1 MYEFQVQS
9 REREVQHSRDV
20 KEDFTARLKDIS
32 EKVSGI
38 SLKLKQKSVD
48 VEEAKE
54 ETEVLQCPLHTQ
66 GSFDS
71 FPTEQAALEKTRLQR
86 ESNSSLNRKNSF
98 SSELTMRKQVDSGSK

>member
-1 MYEFQVQS
+1 MQS

-32 EKVSGI
+32 EKVSAI

-54 ETEVLQCPLHTQ
+54 ETEVLRCLLHTLLSLI
-66 GSFDS
+66 GEVL
-71 FPTEQAALEKTRLQR
+71 TEA
-86 ESNSSLNRKNSF
+86 
-98 SSELTMRKQVDSGSK
+98 QVCS